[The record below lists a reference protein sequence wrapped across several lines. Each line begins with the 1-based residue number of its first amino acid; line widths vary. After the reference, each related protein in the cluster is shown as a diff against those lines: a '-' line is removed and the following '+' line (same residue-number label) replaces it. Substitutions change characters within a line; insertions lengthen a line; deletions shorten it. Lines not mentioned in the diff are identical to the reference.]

1 MSNTVKNFITLMLTA
16 CLTIAAAPAAN
27 AGEAKAPAPAY
38 FDLPV
43 VIKTI
48 KVGLR
53 SGGSSVYEA
62 RLLNSVGSG
71 YLFGYF
77 DYARQFHELGKTEVT
92 ALSMRGD
99 SGFTLPD
106 GMVVGPWHMVLNKKF
121 NDFASAKKYAD
132 TLWGGFP
139 GYINGEYKVLVGAY
153 ADETKTMSA
162 IKSRSMDAKPFT
174 GSKYSVLAAETDTSE
189 LQFLMDV
196 GEGTNLAIRPVSK
209 SEKAETWFDGNAYH
223 GDFQYTRSGGGLTVI
238 NFVDLEDYV
247 MGVLPYEMHGDWPQ
261 EALKAQGACA
271 RTYAMNNINAYI
283 DRGFDVRNDTYSQ
296 VYRGVTGTVES
307 TNKAATETSGEY
319 VRYRGSVCKVYY
331 MSSDGGAT
339 DSSANVFSQKRA
351 YLSGVKDDNE
361 KDIEYYNK
369 SWKAEL
375 YDANVVYRL
384 AMSDYELADISD
396 IKVTKSDMGNVIKLV
411 FSDSKGNTV
420 TLYGEDCFR
429 VTGFNSLR
437 YDVSSYENEQKER
450 IWVFKGSGWGHNCGM
465 SQWGA
470 YAMALNKSANCEE
483 IIDFYFS
490 GAYLG

>member
-1 MSNTVKNFITLMLTA
+1 MSNTVKKLIALVLTA
-16 CLTIAAAPAAN
+16 SFALTASPTAN
-27 AGEAKAPAPAY
+27 ADEASAPAPAY

-43 VIKTI
+43 TVETI

-53 SGGSSVYEA
+53 SGGSAVYEA
-62 RLLNSVGSG
+62 KLLNSVGSG

-77 DYARQFHELGKTEVT
+77 DYARKFHELGKTDVM

-99 SGFTLPD
+99 SGFTLSD

-121 NDFASAKKYAD
+121 SDFASAKKYAD

-153 ADETKTMSA
+153 ADEEKTLSA
-162 IKSRSMDAKPFT
+162 IKSRSLDAKPFT
-174 GSKYSVLAAETDTSE
+174 GSKYSILAAETDTSE
-189 LQFLMDV
+189 LQFLLDV
-196 GEGTNLAIRPVSK
+196 GEETNLAVRPVSS
-209 SEKAETWFDGNAYH
+209 SEKAETWFGGDAYH
-223 GDFQYTRSGGGLTVI
+223 GDFQYTRSGGALTVI
-238 NFVDLEDYV
+238 NYVDLEDYV
-247 MGVLPYEMHGDWPQ
+247 MGVLPYEMHVDWPQ
-261 EALKAQGACA
+261 EALKAQGTCA
-271 RTYAMNNINAYI
+271 RTYALNNINAYI

-307 TNKAATETSGEY
+307 TNKAAAANSGEY
-319 VRYRGSVCKVYY
+319 VRYRGAICKVYY

-351 YLSGVKDDNE
+351 YLCGVKDDNE

-369 SWKAEL
+369 SWKTEL
-375 YDANVVYRL
+375 YDANVLYRL
-384 AMSDYELADISD
+384 ALSDYELADIAD

-411 FSDSKGNTV
+411 FSDTKGKTV
-420 TLYGEDCFR
+420 TLLGEDCFR
-429 VTGFNSLR
+429 ITGFNSLR
-437 YDVSSYENEQKER
+437 YDVSSYENDQKER

-470 YAMALNKSANCEE
+470 YAMALNKGASCED

>member
-1 MSNTVKNFITLMLTA
+1 MSNRVQIIIVFALAVCIALTA
-16 CLTIAAAPAAN
+16 MPTASA
-27 AGEAKAPAPAY
+27 EKAEVPEPAY

-43 VIKTI
+43 TVDTI

-53 SGGSSVYEA
+53 SGGTAVYEA
-62 RLLNSVGSG
+62 RLLNKSGSG

-77 DYARQFHELGKTEVT
+77 DYSRQFRKLGKTEVS

-99 SGFTLPD
+99 SGFTLSD

-121 NDFASAKKYAD
+121 SDFESAKKYAK

-153 ADETKTMSA
+153 ADESKTWEA
-162 IKSRSMDAKPFT
+162 IKKRSLDAKPFT
-174 GSKYSVLAAETDTSE
+174 GSKYSILAAQTDTSE
-189 LQFLMDV
+189 LQFLLDV
-196 GEGTNLAIRPVSK
+196 GEKTNLAVRPISD
-209 SEKAETWFDGNAYH
+209 SQRAETWFAGNAYN
-223 GDFQYTRSGGGLTVI
+223 GDFQYLRNGGGLTVI
-238 NFVDLEDYV
+238 NLVSLEDYV

-271 RTYAMNNINAYI
+271 RTYAINNINSYI
-283 DRGFDVRNDTYSQ
+283 ERGFDVRNDTYSQ
-296 VYRGVTGTVES
+296 VYRGVTGTTES
-307 TNKAATETSGEY
+307 TNKAASATSGEY

-339 DSSANVFSQKRA
+339 DSGANVFAQKRA
-351 YLSGVKDDNE
+351 YLKGVKDDNE
-361 KDIEYYNK
+361 ESIEYYNK
-369 SWKAEL
+369 SWKCEL
-375 YDANVVYRL
+375 RDANVLYRL
-384 AMSDYELADISD
+384 STSDYKLSDIADI
-396 IKVTKSDMGNVIKLV
+396 KAFKSNMGNVIKLII
-411 FSDSKGNTV
+411 SDSESNKV
-420 TLYGEDCFR
+420 TLLGEDCFR

-437 YDVSSYENEQKER
+437 YDVSSYENAQKER

-470 YAMALNKSANCEE
+470 YSMALNKSASCEQ
-483 IIDFYFS
+483 IIKFYFS